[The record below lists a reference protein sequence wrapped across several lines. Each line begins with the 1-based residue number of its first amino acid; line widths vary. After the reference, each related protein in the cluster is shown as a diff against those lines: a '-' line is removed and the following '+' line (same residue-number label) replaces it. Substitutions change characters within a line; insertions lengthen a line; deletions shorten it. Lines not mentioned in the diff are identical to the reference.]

1 MPPPD
6 DNAQCFVHMVRIEN
20 FETRIDKSF
29 NHYPLTINFSYLLL
43 AQKAWFF
50 SIFSCSSLL
59 LSGHGHNKSCRV
71 CECSGPSQ
79 FYTKECVNSGS
90 GEYFWRWGYRCKIHW
105 WFSDNHEK
113 AATSPSHELYWG
125 FEVIGIAESKNSIAA
140 ELWTDFCISKVF
152 HSSIFEWLTA
162 NLKWVL
168 LLIINVNHL
177 ILMAWDTWAFQRVNL
192 TWLNH
197 FLDHDSISA
206 QFMLNWMSNCR
217 FNWMSSDL
225 ERQSMTYIYA
235 HNARER
241 NEKEEGLGIFICS
254 F

>member
-50 SIFSCSSLL
+50 SIFSFSSLL
-59 LSGHGHNKSCRV
+59 LWGHGHNKSCRV
-71 CECSGPSQ
+71 CECPGPSNFIRKNAWTVVQ
-79 FYTKECVNSGS
+79 VNISE
-90 GEYFWRWGYRCKIHW
+90 GEVT
-105 WFSDNHEK
+105 
-113 AATSPSHELYWG
+113 AAKSTGDSQITMKKQLQVP
-125 FEVIGIAESKNSIAA
+125 
-140 ELWTDFCISKVF
+140 
-152 HSSIFEWLTA
+152 
-162 NLKWVL
+162 
-168 LLIINVNHL
+168 
-177 ILMAWDTWAFQRVNL
+177 LMNYIEDL
-192 TWLNH
+192 
-197 FLDHDSISA
+197 
-206 QFMLNWMSNCR
+206 R